1 MGARGPAQKSS
12 KAVELAGT
20 ARKDRPRQ
28 EVANFTPLQYVPDV
42 PKWIAGDELAATEW
56 RRLAPL
62 LIADNALAEKDLNT
76 LAHLCITQSQIMRNF
91 RGDTDIDDE
100 PISAAG
106 CHTTYI
112 KYASALG
119 LASGWRARVPV
130 SEKSKPENPF
140 EELKQRPN

>member
-1 MGARGPAQKSS
+1 MRTGRPPKSQAQK
-12 KAVELAGT
+12 ALNGT
-20 ARKDRPRQ
+20 LQKCRPQ
-28 EVANFTPLQYVPDV
+28 KEQANFTPLMYVPDV
-42 PKWIAGDELAATEW
+42 PKWIEGDDLAATEW

-62 LIADNALAEKDLNT
+62 LIADNALAEKDLQT
-76 LAHLCITQSQIMRNF
+76 LAHLCITQSRIMRNF
-91 RGDTDIDDE
+91 RGDTEVDGE

-130 SEKSKPENPF
+130 SETKKSANPF
-140 EELKQRPN
+140 DELKQRPN

>member
-1 MGARGPAQKSS
+1 MRTGRPPKTA
-12 KAVELAGT
+12 KALDLAGAT
-20 ARKDRPRQ
+20 RADRPRKEQ
-28 EVANFTPLQYVPDV
+28 ANFTPLQYVPDV
-42 PKWIAGDELAATEW
+42 PKWIEGDELAAAEW

-62 LIADNALAEKDLNT
+62 LVADNALAEKDIQT
-76 LAHLCITQSQIMRNF
+76 LAHLCVTQSRIMRNF
-91 RGDTDIDDE
+91 RGDTDIDGE

-140 EELKQRPN
+140 EGLKQFAN